1 MTLRKGAVFYHG
13 LSRPKILAGY
23 IEEHEDKYLFRY
35 DQGYLAETEARPVSL
50 TLPLGETEFSSP
62 GLFSFFDGLIPE
74 GWLLETA
81 AENWKLNP
89 RDRMGLLLACCRET
103 IGAVTVEPA
112 NK

>member
-1 MTLRKGAVFYHG
+1 MTLRRGAVFYHG
-13 LSRPKILAGY
+13 LSPQKVLAGH
-23 IEEHEDKYLFRY
+23 IEEHEDQYLFRY
-35 DQGYLAETEARPVSL
+35 DQSYLAEPKAQPVSL
-50 TLPLGETEFSSP
+50 TLPLGETEFSSIR
-62 GLFSFFDGLIPE
+62 LFSFFDGLIPE

-112 NK
+112 GQ